1 MKQVPYIRSAIFALV
16 LMPFIAGGCT
26 DNFNA
31 LNTPENEIVASNIDA
46 NLVGQAFAQ
55 SQYRGMYGLHWQ
67 FQISTSLFADLYTQ
81 YFATTA
87 VNFDSDQ
94 YVEVGRWIDLAWTSF
109 YGDAAPQL
117 KLVRDFTAENEM
129 TLENAV
135 ANVWRV
141 QLYHRIT
148 DYWGPIIYSEFGN
161 GEKVVPYD
169 TQEAVYNDF
178 FTRLDEAIQV
188 LESNRG
194 GNAFG
199 SNDLVYGGN
208 VDQWIRFANSLRL
221 RLAMRV
227 RYVDA
232 SMAQTEAEAAVAG
245 GVIEANADNA
255 MVLTTANNR
264 HPYSTITD
272 WGEFRMS
279 SAMES
284 VLEGYEDPRINVYF
298 SDAVDGDTDGDDSPH
313 EGMRNGLPRTQKG
326 ADLNAAHSDMGTRW
340 LNLNRGGTNPPIR
353 VMGAAEV
360 YFLRAEGAMLGWN
373 MGGTAEELYN
383 EGIRM
388 SMSEERIGAPS
399 DAIDAYIASTN
410 TPIAPDDD
418 WNSPAL
424 SDIPVAFDTGGSE
437 ERQLEQI
444 ITQKWLA
451 IYPDGWEA
459 FAEYRRTG
467 YPRLYPII
475 ESQST
480 ALAEDDIFRRMTFV
494 SSEYDTNGEAVQNA
508 TGLLDGEDANDTR
521 LWWDAKPLSDYP
533 PR

>member
-1 MKQVPYIRSAIFALV
+1 MKKIPHFRSAIVGLL
-16 LMPFIAGGCT
+16 LMPLLVAGCT
-26 DNFNA
+26 DDFSA
-31 LNTPENEIVASNIDA
+31 LNTPDNEIVASNIDA

-55 SQYRGMYGLHWQ
+55 SQYRGMYGLNWQ
-67 FQISTSLFADLYTQ
+67 FQISTSLFADLYAQ

-129 TLENAV
+129 NVENAI

-169 TQEAVYNDF
+169 AQEAVYNDF

-188 LESNRG
+188 LENNRG
-194 GNAFG
+194 EQPFG

-208 VDQWIRFANSLRL
+208 VDQWIQFANSLRL
-221 RLAMRV
+221 RLAMRI
-227 RYVDA
+227 RYVDPGK
-232 SMAQTEAEAAVAG
+232 AQAEAEKAINA
-245 GVIEANADNA
+245 GVIESNADNA
-255 MVLTTANNR
+255 MILTTANNR
-264 HPYSTITD
+264 HPYATITD

-284 VLEGYEDPRINVYF
+284 VLEGYDDPRVGTYF
-298 SDAVDGDTDGDDSPH
+298 SQAVDGDRDGDGSPY
-313 EGMRNGLPRTQKG
+313 EGMRNGLPRTDKG
-326 ADLNAAHSDMGTRW
+326 SELNTDYSDMGTNW
-340 LNLNRGGTNPPIR
+340 LNSNRGGINPPIR

-360 YFLRAEGAMLGWN
+360 YFLRAEGALLGWQ
-373 MGGTAEELYN
+373 MGGTAEQLYN

-388 SMSEERIGAPS
+388 SMTEERIGAPS
-399 DAIDAYIASTN
+399 DAVDAYIASTN
-410 TPIAPDDD
+410 TPVSPDDE
-418 WNSPAL
+418 WGTAPL
-424 SDIPVAFDTGGSE
+424 SDIPVAFESGASQ

-451 IYPDGWEA
+451 LYPDAWEA

-475 ESQST
+475 ESQNT
-480 ALAEDDIFRRMTFV
+480 KLAEGDIFRRMTFV
-494 SSEYDTNGEAVQNA
+494 SSEYDTNGDAVQEA
-508 TGLLDGEDANDTR
+508 TNLLGGEDANDTR
-521 LWWDAKPLSDYP
+521 LWWDAKPLGEYP
-533 PR
+533 SR